1 MAQARSRPSAAQ
13 EDSHMT
19 IRVGYIGLG
28 DMGGAMASNLAPKG
42 FDVLVYDLDSG
53 KMEELTAAGAKP
65 ASSCRQVGEHAEL
78 LSVCV
83 PGDPHVEAVLLGE
96 NGALAGMAAGS
107 LVAIHS
113 TVQPATVERMA
124 EAARARGVELIDVCV
139 TGGRAVAE
147 KGELTLL
154 IGGEAAAAE
163 KARPVL
169 EAYGTTLLHAGPLGS
184 GAKLKLAVN
193 LLTYVNWAAAA
204 ESYRLAKASGL
215 DPEILLQAVI
225 SNGQLS
231 EMQQR
236 FVASQKLPDDAAA
249 SEGYQGYVRIQ
260 MYNAEKD
267 LDHALELGRS
277 CGISLPAAGVV
288 SQDMARIYRVN
299 DEKRR

>member
-1 MAQARSRPSAAQ
+1 MA
-13 EDSHMT
+13 T
-19 IRVGYIGLG
+19 RVGYIGLG

-42 FDVLVYDLDSG
+42 FDARVYDLDA
-53 KMEELTAAGAKP
+53 KKVEELVTGGAKA
-65 ASSCRQVGEHAEL
+65 ASSCRDVGEHAEV

-96 NGALAGMAAGS
+96 DGALAGMARGS
-107 LVAIHS
+107 LIAIHS
-113 TVQPATVERMA
+113 TVQPATIERMA
-124 EAARARGVELIDVCV
+124 AAARERGVDVLDVCV
-139 TGGRAVAE
+139 TGGRAPAE

-154 IGGEAAAAE
+154 IGGEAPVLE

-169 EAYGTTLLHAGPLGS
+169 EAYGTTLLHAGPPGS

-204 ESYRLAKASGL
+204 ESFRLAKASGL
-215 DPEILLQAVI
+215 DTEVFLQAVI

-236 FVASQKLPDDAAA
+236 FIAGQKLPDEAAA
-249 SEGYQGYVRIQ
+249 SDAYQGFVKIQ

-267 LDHALELGRS
+267 LAHALELGRT
-277 CGISLPAAGVV
+277 CGIALPAAGLVA
-288 SQDMARIYRVN
+288 QDMARIYRVI
-299 DEKRR
+299 DERRR

>member
-1 MAQARSRPSAAQ
+1 
-13 EDSHMT
+13 MT
-19 IRVGYIGLG
+19 IRVGFIGLG

-42 FDVLVYDLDSG
+42 HDACVYDLDRT
-53 KMEELTAAGAKP
+53 KVDEVAATGAK
-65 ASSCRQVGEHAEL
+65 AAASCREVGEHAAV
-78 LSVCV
+78 LSLCV
-83 PGDPHVEAVLLGE
+83 PGDKHVETALLGAD
-96 NGALAGMAAGS
+96 GALAGMGPGS
-107 LVAIHS
+107 VVAIHS

-124 EAARARGVELIDVCV
+124 AAARERGVELIDVCV
-139 TGGRAVAE
+139 TGGRAPAE

-154 IGGEAAAAE
+154 IGGEAATLE

-169 EAYGTTLLHAGPLGS
+169 EAYGKTLLHAGPLGS

-204 ESYRLAKASGL
+204 ESFRLAKASGL
-215 DPEILLQAVI
+215 DTELFLRAVI

-236 FVASQKLPDDAAA
+236 FIMGQKLPDEAA
-249 SEGYQGYVRIQ
+249 SGEAYQGFVRVQ

-267 LDHALELGRS
+267 LDHALELART
-277 CGISLPAAGVV
+277 CGISLPAAALV

-299 DEKRR
+299 DAKRRS

>member
-1 MAQARSRPSAAQ
+1 
-13 EDSHMT
+13 MT

-42 FDVLVYDLDSG
+42 FDARVYDLDPE
-53 KMEELTAAGAKP
+53 KVEAVTATGAKT
-65 ASSCRQVGEHAEL
+65 ASSCREVGGHAEV

-96 NGALAGMAAGS
+96 DGALAGMAPGS

-113 TVQPATVERMA
+113 TVLPATVERMA
-124 EAARARGVELIDVCV
+124 EAARERGVELIDACV

-154 IGGEAAAAE
+154 VGGEAATLE

-204 ESYRLAKASGL
+204 ESFRLAKASGL
-215 DPEILLQAVI
+215 DTETFLQAVI

-236 FVASQKLPDDAAA
+236 FIAGQKLPDEAAA
-249 SEGYQGYVRIQ
+249 GDSYQGFVKIQ

-267 LDHALELGRS
+267 LAHALELGRS
-277 CGISLPAAGVV
+277 CGIALPAAGLVA
-288 SQDMARIYRVN
+288 QDMARIYRVN
-299 DEKRR
+299 DDGRR

>member
-1 MAQARSRPSAAQ
+1 
-13 EDSHMT
+13 MT
-19 IRVGYIGLG
+19 IHVGFIGLG
-28 DMGGAMASNLAPKG
+28 DMGKAMASNLAPRG
-42 FDVLVYDLDSG
+42 FDARVHDLDPEP
-53 KMEELTAAGAKP
+53 MRELAAAGATA
-65 ASSCRQVGEHAEL
+65 ASSCREVGEHAEV

-96 NGALAGMAAGS
+96 NGALAGMAPGS

-124 EAARARGVELIDVCV
+124 EAAREHGVELIDACV

-154 IGGEAAAAE
+154 IGGEPAALE

-169 EAYGTTLLHAGPLGS
+169 EAYGTTLLHAGPVGS

-204 ESYRLAKASGL
+204 ESFRLAKASGL
-215 DPEILLQAVI
+215 DTEIFLEAVR

-236 FVASQKLPDDAAA
+236 FIASQKLPDEAAA
-249 SEGYQGYVRIQ
+249 SDAYQSFVKIQ

-267 LDHALELGRS
+267 LAHALELARS
-277 CGISLPAAGVV
+277 CGIALPAAGLVA
-288 SQDMARIYRVN
+288 QDMARIYRVT
-299 DEKRR
+299 DKGRR

>member
-1 MAQARSRPSAAQ
+1 
-13 EDSHMT
+13 MT
-19 IRVGYIGLG
+19 TRVGYIGLG

-42 FDVLVYDLDSG
+42 FDTRVYDLEPAR
-53 KMEELTAAGAKP
+53 MEELAAGGAKP
-65 ASSCRQVGEHAEL
+65 ASSCREVGEHAEV

-83 PGDPHVEAVLLGE
+83 PGDPHVAVALLGKD
-96 NGALAGMAAGS
+96 GALAAMAAGS
-107 LVAIHS
+107 VVAIHS
-113 TVQPATVERMA
+113 TVQPRTVERMA
-124 EAARARGVELIDVCV
+124 EAAREYRVDVIDVCV

-154 IGGEAAAAE
+154 IGGESE
-163 KARPVL
+163 TFERVRPVL

-215 DPEILLQAVI
+215 DPEVFLEAVI

-236 FVASQKLPDDAAA
+236 FIAGQKLPDEAVESDA
-249 SEGYQGYVRIQ
+249 YQGFVGIQ

-267 LDHALELGRS
+267 LAHALELGRS
-277 CGISLPAAGVV
+277 CGVALPAAGLVA
-288 SQDMARIYRVN
+288 QDMARIYRVK
-299 DEKRR
+299 DEGRR

>member
-1 MAQARSRPSAAQ
+1 
-13 EDSHMT
+13 
-19 IRVGYIGLG
+19 VGG
-28 DMGGAMASNLAPKG
+28 
-42 FDVLVYDLDSG
+42 
-53 KMEELTAAGAKP
+53 
-65 ASSCRQVGEHAEL
+65 HAEV

-96 NGALAGMAAGS
+96 DGALAGMAPGS

-113 TVQPATVERMA
+113 TVLPATVERMA
-124 EAARARGVELIDVCV
+124 EAARERGVELIDACV

-154 IGGEAAAAE
+154 VGGEAATLE

-204 ESYRLAKASGL
+204 ESFRLAKASGL
-215 DPEILLQAVI
+215 DTETFLQAVI

-236 FVASQKLPDDAAA
+236 FIAGQKLPDEAAA
-249 SEGYQGYVRIQ
+249 GDSYQGFVKIQ

-267 LDHALELGRS
+267 LAHALELGRS
-277 CGISLPAAGVV
+277 CGIALPAAGLVA
-288 SQDMARIYRVN
+288 QDMARIYRVN
-299 DEKRR
+299 DDGRR

>member
-1 MAQARSRPSAAQ
+1 
-13 EDSHMT
+13 MT

-28 DMGGAMASNLAPKG
+28 DMGKAMASNLAPKG
-42 FDVLVYDLDSG
+42 FDARVYDLNPQPV
-53 KMEELTAAGAKP
+53 EELAAAGAT
-65 ASSCRQVGEHAEL
+65 AATGCREVGEHAEV

-96 NGALAGMAAGS
+96 NGALAGMASGS

-113 TVQPATVERMA
+113 TVQPETIERMA
-124 EAARARGVELIDVCV
+124 AAAREHGVELIDACV
-139 TGGRAVAE
+139 TGGREVAE

-154 IGGEAAAAE
+154 IGGEPSALE

-169 EAYGTTLLHAGPLGS
+169 DAYGTTLLHAGPLGA

-204 ESYRLAKASGL
+204 ESFRLAKASGL
-215 DPEILLQAVI
+215 DTEIFLEAVR

-231 EMQQR
+231 DMQQR
-236 FVASQKLPDDAAA
+236 FIAGQKLPPEAVE
-249 SEGYQGYVRIQ
+249 SEAYQSFVKIQ

-267 LDHALELGRS
+267 LTHALELGRS
-277 CGISLPAAGVV
+277 CGIALPAAGVV
-288 SQDMARIYRVN
+288 AQDMARIYRVS
-299 DEKRR
+299 DDGRR

>member
-1 MAQARSRPSAAQ
+1 MAN
-13 EDSHMT
+13 
-19 IRVGYIGLG
+19 RVGYIGLG
-28 DMGGAMASNLAPKG
+28 DMGKAMASNLAPKG
-42 FDVLVYDLDSG
+42 FDALVYDLDP
-53 KMEELTAAGAKP
+53 KPMEELAAAGAKA
-65 ASSCRQVGEHAEL
+65 ASSCREVGEHAEV

-96 NGALAGMAAGS
+96 NGALAGMTAGS
-107 LVAIHS
+107 VVAIHS
-113 TVQPATVERMA
+113 TVLPETVEKMA
-124 EAARARGVELIDVCV
+124 EAARERGVGVLDACV
-139 TGGRAVAE
+139 TGGRQVAE

-154 IGGEAAAAE
+154 IGGESALLD

-169 EAYGTTLLHAGPLGS
+169 QAYGTKLLHAGPLGS

-215 DPEILLQAVI
+215 DTEMFLQAVI

-236 FVASQKLPDDAAA
+236 FIAGQKLPDEAAA
-249 SEGYQGYVRIQ
+249 GDAYQSFVKIQ

-267 LDHALELGRS
+267 LAHALELGRS
-277 CGISLPAAGVV
+277 CGIALPAAGLVA
-288 SQDMARIYRVN
+288 QDMARIYRVN
-299 DEKRR
+299 DEGRR